1 MAFPCFFH
9 FLKTT
14 EIMRLIILPLFI
26 LFLFSACEKK
36 IEDPLKSLQEK
47 EIHTLNINLYP
58 SNIKMINS
66 KNNPQFAEATKG
78 IKKLH
83 VLQIQWDK
91 EGKKEEYAEWKSAQD
106 FTEWEPIFTARI
118 ENADIE
124 IRAPEGRDDILY
136 ASADTEDG
144 LFVGFLEG
152 KFDISQVPALMKA
165 DLDLGPIGDFIQD
178 KEKKKQQREKIR
190 KMRDEMNNDST
201 DTKSNSTEE

>member
-1 MAFPCFFH
+1 
-9 FLKTT
+9 
-14 EIMRLIILPLFI
+14 MRLLILSIITLFV
-26 LFLFSACEKK
+26 FSACEKK

-58 SNIKMINS
+58 SNLKMINS
-66 KNNPQFAEATKG
+66 NNNPEFAEATKD

-83 VLQIQWDK
+83 VLQIKLDEK
-91 EGKKEEYAEWKSAQD
+91 SKKADYAEWKSKQD
-106 FTEWEPIFTARI
+106 FTDWESIFTARI

-124 IRAPEGRDDILY
+124 IKAPEERDDILF
-136 ASADTEDG
+136 ASVETKDG

-178 KEKKKQQREKIR
+178 KEKKKNEREKIR
-190 KMRDEMNNDST
+190 KMREGMKLDST
-201 DTKSNSTEE
+201 KDISDSIED